1 MNINRMLM
9 LATAVASLTANA
21 QVKLNDKN
29 ANAYDL
35 GYGVEISN
43 FLSTAS
49 ATTITGEELQQTS
62 ATNLAQALYGRLPA
76 LRLYRKAASRA
87 TKIRVPRL
95 IFVAITRLTIKVFS
109 SLSMATS
116 VPSTPQCRGSGER
129 YHPQGCCCY
138 GTSWP

>member
-9 LATAVASLTANA
+9 LATAVVSLTANA
-21 QVKLNDKN
+21 QVKLDDKN

-62 ATNLAQALYGRLPA
+62 ATNLAQALYGRLPGLTA
-76 LRLYRKAASRA
+76 LSQGGFSGDENKGASFN
-87 TKIRVPRL
+87 IRGYHTL
-95 IFVAITRLTIKVFS
+95 SDKVS
-109 SLSMATS
+109 SSSSMATS

-129 YHPQGCCCY
+129 YHPQRCCRY

>member
-9 LATAVASLTANA
+9 LATTVVSLTANA
-21 QVKLNDKN
+21 QVKLSDKN

-62 ATNLAQALYGRLPA
+62 ATNH
-76 LRLYRKAASRA
+76 
-87 TKIRVPRL
+87 L
-95 IFVAITRLTIKVFS
+95 IFVAITHLTIKAFS
-109 SLSMATS
+109 SSSMATS
-116 VPSTPQCRGSGER
+116 VPSTASV
-129 YHPQGCCCY
+129 
-138 GTSWP
+138 

>member
-9 LATAVASLTANA
+9 LATAVVSLTANA
-21 QVKLNDKN
+21 QVKLDDKN

-62 ATNLAQALYGRLPA
+62 ATNLAQLYGRLPSNSSIA
-76 LRLYRKAASRA
+76 RRLLGRRK
-87 TKIRVPRL
+87 
-95 IFVAITRLTIKVFS
+95 
-109 SLSMATS
+109 
-116 VPSTPQCRGSGER
+116 
-129 YHPQGCCCY
+129 
-138 GTSWP
+138 

>member
-9 LATAVASLTANA
+9 LATTVVSLTANA
-21 QVKLNDKN
+21 QVKLSDKN

-62 ATNLAQALYGRLPA
+62 ATNLAQALYGRLPGLTA
-76 LRLYRKAASRA
+76 LSQGGFSGDEN
-87 TKIRVPRL
+87 L
-95 IFVAITRLTIKVFS
+95 IFVAITHLTIKAFS
-109 SLSMATS
+109 SSSMATS
-116 VPSTPQCRGSGER
+116 VPSTASV
-129 YHPQGCCCY
+129 
-138 GTSWP
+138 

>member
-9 LATAVASLTANA
+9 LATAVVSLTANA
-21 QVKLNDKN
+21 QVKLSDKN

-62 ATNLAQALYGRLPA
+62 ATLPRPSMDVYQAS
-76 LRLYRKAASRA
+76 RLYRKAASRA
-87 TKIRVPRL
+87 TKIKVPRL
-95 IFVAITRLTIKVFS
+95 IFVAITRLTIKAFS
-109 SLSMATS
+109 SSSMATS
-116 VPSTPQCRGSGER
+116 VPSTASV
-129 YHPQGCCCY
+129 
-138 GTSWP
+138 

>member
-76 LRLYRKAASRA
+76 SRLYRKAASQA
-87 TKIRVPRL
+87 MKIRVPRL
-95 IFVAITRLTIKVFS
+95 IFVAFTRLTIPAFS
-109 SLSMATS
+109 SSSMAMS
-116 VPSTPQCRGSGER
+116 VPSTASV
-129 YHPQGCCCY
+129 
-138 GTSWP
+138 